1 MLILETMRSV
11 AKNGLVGYGILR
23 GDISCDSFL
32 GSGLSGCSPQG
43 IKETLAL
50 GPLPRP
56 PARVQTQ
63 AREIGMELEVSNR
76 KHIIALVY

>member
-43 IKETLAL
+43 ISLTEKDSYSGTGNCIPMAL
-50 GPLPRP
+50 ICEQTAVVL
-56 PARVQTQ
+56 RV
-63 AREIGMELEVSNR
+63 RSEWHSE
-76 KHIIALVY
+76 